1 MSTPTA
7 FPGVSLAI
15 PQPVV
20 RDLPLPRLPRTPSW
34 KPGNSPQWVLV
45 LVPTRTSAR
54 DTEGV
59 LLSSTVRP
67 VFAMPLT
74 RRQQKEVKQVGY
86 WVRRLKKAETGRDA
100 LNEMWS
106 WLLGA
111 LTELDK
117 RQGRAADAARYHLAR
132 ELADFAVKLP
142 EAEIPFRAGLTGDE
156 ERHLFDPWDRHGESR

>member
-1 MSTPTA
+1 
-7 FPGVSLAI
+7 
-15 PQPVV
+15 
-20 RDLPLPRLPRTPSW
+20 
-34 KPGNSPQWVLV
+34 
-45 LVPTRTSAR
+45 
-54 DTEGV
+54 
-59 LLSSTVRP
+59 
-67 VFAMPLT
+67 MPLT